1 MSFCPSGLKKTFLL
15 LPFVF
20 VLFRSDVKSSADFRF
35 QLPLIAPTLLC
46 RAITHRRPL
55 VISWVPRQR
64 AHGRG
69 PPGVAAQ
76 LILSA
81 SRREMEKGRLRK
93 PAALSSARLGLNL
106 GESVA
111 KVGNRFLLRSIHVS
125 ICGCCICERIHV
137 FHLFLLFVLLLFNG
151 SGYLVHHKSPK
162 IKQILQV

>member
-1 MSFCPSGLKKTFLL
+1 MSFCPSGLKKTSLL
-15 LPFVF
+15 LPFVL

-46 RAITHRRPL
+46 RAMTHRRPL

-93 PAALSSARLGLNL
+93 PAALSSGLNL

-111 KVGNRFLLRSIHVS
+111 KVGNGVLLRSFHVS
-125 ICGCCICERIHV
+125 VCGCCTCERIHIYIY
-137 FHLFLLFVLLLFNG
+137 N
-151 SGYLVHHKSPK
+151 K
-162 IKQILQV
+162 